1 MNRRLKVRQGF
12 TLLEVMVSV
21 TILAI
26 SLTVLMHLTGN
37 TLIASGR
44 AERMTIAT
52 MLARQKMTEI
62 EIQLAKDMKRG
73 EFPEERSE
81 DGEFDEPFDDFRW
94 KMEIRKVELPAP
106 VTGEKGS
113 IQDMVSRQLTKEIA
127 RSVRELALT
136 VSWGEL
142 GEEQSVEVTTHI
154 VKL

>member
-1 MNRRLKVRQGF
+1 MSRGIEARQGF
-12 TLLEVMVSV
+12 TLLEVMVAV

-26 SLTVLMHLTGN
+26 SLTVMMHFTGN

-44 AERMTIAT
+44 AERMTVAT
-52 MLARQKMTEI
+52 MLAREKITEM
-62 EIQLAKDMKRG
+62 EVQLAKAMKGG

-94 KMEIRKVELPAP
+94 RMEIRKVELPAP

-113 IQDMVSRQLTKEIA
+113 IQDVVSSQLTKEIA
-127 RSVRELALT
+127 KSVRELALT

-142 GEEQSVEVTTHI
+142 GEEQTVKVTTHI

>member
-1 MNRRLKVRQGF
+1 MSRGIEAGRGF
-12 TLLEVMVSV
+12 TLLEVMVAV

-26 SLTVLMHLTGN
+26 SLTVMMHFTGN

-44 AERMTIAT
+44 AERMTVAT
-52 MLARQKMTEI
+52 MLAREKITEM
-62 EIQLAKDMKRG
+62 EVQLAKAIKRG

-94 KMEIRKVELPAP
+94 RMEIRKVELPAP

-113 IQDMVSRQLTKEIA
+113 IQDVVSRQLTKEIA
-127 RSVRELALT
+127 KSVRELALT

-142 GEEQSVEVTTHI
+142 GEEQSVNVTTHI